1 VVEELLVDMLAAGL
15 ALLFEM
21 LVVRLVRHLIPAQ

>member
-1 VVEELLVDMLAAGL
+1 VEELLVDMLAAGM

>member
-1 VVEELLVDMLAAGL
+1 VEELLVDMLAAGL